1 VPDGVRVAALELDD
15 LEQHPLERV
24 ENTSVELGP
33 ASRVMMVAK
42 TPSLNA
48 ANRLVSRCA
57 EGGSAAAFMP
67 LTDPAPHHRVAVSS
81 R

>member
-15 LEQHPLERV
+15 LEQHRLERV
-24 ENTSVELGP
+24 ENASVELGP

-48 ANRLVSRCA
+48 ANRLCR
-57 EGGSAAAFMP
+57 G
-67 LTDPAPHHRVAVSS
+67 APRVGQPPRSCHSQIQHHIIAWL
-81 R
+81 